1 MNRAFVFPG
10 QGSQAV
16 GMGKELAETFP
27 AAREV
32 FEEVDEALGQKLSD
46 LMFDGSPDDLTL
58 TENAQPAI
66 MATSM
71 AVVRVLE
78 TEGGIDIGSN
88 CRFVAGHSL
97 GEYTALT
104 AAGALTV
111 ADAAKLLRLRGRAM
125 QEAVPVGKGAM
136 AAMMVDLDQAKAIA
150 FEAAQGE
157 VCAPAND
164 NAPGQVVLSGAL
176 KAIKRALSIAAMRGA
191 RRSVLLPVSAP
202 FHCELMLPAADKVK
216 AALSDVAFNNPV
228 VPLISNVTARP
239 VERAEEL
246 RDLLVE
252 QITGMVRWRESV
264 HVMLENGVN
273 SIVEIGSST
282 VLSGLARRIDRGM
295 SAASVGTP
303 AQIDDFIKT
312 V

>member
-10 QGSQAV
+10 QGSQAI
-16 GMGKELAETFP
+16 GMGRELAESFP
-27 AAREV
+27 VAREV
-32 FEEVDEALGQKLSD
+32 FDEVDDALGEKLSE
-46 LMFDGSPDDLTL
+46 LMFNGSPEDLTL

-71 AVVRVLE
+71 AVMRVLE
-78 TEGGIDIGSN
+78 AEGGIDLSSN

-111 ADAAKLLRLRGRAM
+111 SDAAKLLRLRGRAM

-136 AAMMVDLDQAKAIA
+136 AAVMMDLEQAKAIA

-176 KAIKRALSIAAMRGA
+176 KAIKRALSIAAVRGA
-191 RRSVLLPVSAP
+191 RRSVMLPVSAP
-202 FHCELMLPAADKVK
+202 FHCELMKPAANKVA
-216 AALSDVAFNNPV
+216 AALSDVAFKNPV

-246 RDLLVE
+246 RGLLVE

-264 HVMLENGVN
+264 QVMLENGVS

-295 SAASVGTP
+295 SSVSVGTP

>member
-27 AAREV
+27 VAREV
-32 FEEVDEALGQKLSD
+32 FDEVDEALGQKLSD
-46 LMFDGSPDDLTL
+46 LMFDGSPEDLTL

-71 AVVRVLE
+71 AVMRVLE
-78 TEGGIDIGSN
+78 AEGGIDIGSN

-97 GEYTALT
+97 GEYTALI

-136 AAMMVDLDQAKAIA
+136 AAMMVDLEQAKDIA
-150 FEAAQGE
+150 VEAAQGE

-246 RDLLVE
+246 RDLLVD

-295 SAASVGTP
+295 PSTSVGTP

-312 V
+312 L

>member
-16 GMGKELAETFP
+16 GMGKELAESFP
-27 AAREV
+27 VAREV
-32 FEEVDEALGQKLSD
+32 FDEVDEALGQKLSD
-46 LMFDGSPDDLTL
+46 LMFDGSPEDLTL

-71 AVVRVLE
+71 AVMRVLE
-78 TEGGIDIGSN
+78 AEGGIDIGSN

-104 AAGALTV
+104 AAGALSV

-136 AAMMVDLDQAKAIA
+136 AAMMVDLEQAKDIA
-150 FEAAQGE
+150 VEAAQGE

-191 RRSVLLPVSAP
+191 RCSVLLPVSAP

-246 RDLLVE
+246 RGLLVE

-295 SAASVGTP
+295 ASVSVGTP

-312 V
+312 L

>member
-1 MNRAFVFPG
+1 MNCAFVFPG

-16 GMGKELAETFP
+16 GMGKELAESFP
-27 AAREV
+27 VAREV
-32 FEEVDEALGQKLSD
+32 FDEVDEALGQKLSD
-46 LMFDGSPDDLTL
+46 LMFDGSPEDLTL
-58 TENAQPAI
+58 TENAQSAI

-71 AVVRVLE
+71 AVMRVLE
-78 TEGGIDIGSN
+78 AEGGIDIGSN

-104 AAGALTV
+104 AAGALSV

-136 AAMMVDLDQAKAIA
+136 AAMMVDLEQAKDIA
-150 FEAAQGE
+150 VEAAQGE

-246 RDLLVE
+246 RGLLVE

-295 SAASVGTP
+295 ASVSVGTP

-312 V
+312 L

>member
-1 MNRAFVFPG
+1 
-10 QGSQAV
+10 
-16 GMGKELAETFP
+16 MGKELAESFP
-27 AAREV
+27 VAREV
-32 FEEVDEALGQKLSD
+32 FDEVDEALGQKLSD
-46 LMFDGSPDDLTL
+46 LMFDGSPEDLTL
-58 TENAQPAI
+58 TENAQSAI

-71 AVVRVLE
+71 AVMRVLE
-78 TEGGIDIGSN
+78 AEGGIDIGSN

-104 AAGALTV
+104 AAGALSV

-136 AAMMVDLDQAKAIA
+136 AAMMVDLEQAKDIA
-150 FEAAQGE
+150 VEAAQGE

-246 RDLLVE
+246 RGLLVE

-295 SAASVGTP
+295 ASVSVGTP
-303 AQIDDFIKT
+303 VQIDDFIKT
-312 V
+312 L

>member
-16 GMGKELAETFP
+16 GMGKELAESFP
-27 AAREV
+27 VAREV
-32 FEEVDEALGQKLSD
+32 FDEVDEALGQKLSD
-46 LMFDGSPDDLTL
+46 LMFDGSPEDLTL
-58 TENAQPAI
+58 TENAQSAI

-71 AVVRVLE
+71 AVMRVLE
-78 TEGGIDIGSN
+78 AEGGIDIGSN

-104 AAGALTV
+104 AAGALSV

-136 AAMMVDLDQAKAIA
+136 AAMMVDLEQAKDIA
-150 FEAAQGE
+150 VEAAQGE

-246 RDLLVE
+246 RGLLVE

-295 SAASVGTP
+295 ASVSVGTP

-312 V
+312 L

>member
-1 MNRAFVFPG
+1 MNCAFVFPG

-16 GMGKELAETFP
+16 GMGKELAESFP
-27 AAREV
+27 VAREV
-32 FEEVDEALGQKLSD
+32 FDEVDEALGQKLSD
-46 LMFDGSPDDLTL
+46 LMFDGSPEDLTL
-58 TENAQPAI
+58 TENAQSAI

-71 AVVRVLE
+71 AVMRVLE
-78 TEGGIDIGSN
+78 AEGGIDIGSN

-104 AAGALTV
+104 AAGALSV

-136 AAMMVDLDQAKAIA
+136 AAMMVDLEQAKDIA
-150 FEAAQGE
+150 VEAAQGE

-246 RDLLVE
+246 RGLLVE

-295 SAASVGTP
+295 ASVSVGTP
-303 AQIDDFIKT
+303 VQIDDFIKT
-312 V
+312 L

>member
-16 GMGKELAETFP
+16 GMGKELAESFP

-32 FEEVDEALGQKLSD
+32 FNEVDDALGQKLSA

-71 AVVRVLE
+71 AVMRVLE
-78 TEGGIDIGSN
+78 AEGGIDLGSN

-136 AAMMVDLDQAKAIA
+136 AAMMVDLEQAKDIA

-246 RDLLVE
+246 RGLLVE

-295 SAASVGTP
+295 SSASVGAP

-312 V
+312 L

>member
-1 MNRAFVFPG
+1 
-10 QGSQAV
+10 
-16 GMGKELAETFP
+16 
-27 AAREV
+27 
-32 FEEVDEALGQKLSD
+32 
-46 LMFDGSPDDLTL
+46 
-58 TENAQPAI
+58 

-71 AVVRVLE
+71 AVMRVLE
-78 TEGGIDIGSN
+78 AEGGIDIGSN

-104 AAGALTV
+104 AAGALSV

-136 AAMMVDLDQAKAIA
+136 AAMMVDLEQAKDIA
-150 FEAAQGE
+150 VEAAQGE

-246 RDLLVE
+246 RGLLVE

-295 SAASVGTP
+295 ASVSVGTP

-312 V
+312 L

>member
-1 MNRAFVFPG
+1 
-10 QGSQAV
+10 
-16 GMGKELAETFP
+16 MGKELAESFP
-27 AAREV
+27 VAREV
-32 FEEVDEALGQKLSD
+32 FDEVDEALGQKLSD
-46 LMFDGSPDDLTL
+46 LMFDGSPEDLTL
-58 TENAQPAI
+58 TENAQSAI

-71 AVVRVLE
+71 AVMRVLE
-78 TEGGIDIGSN
+78 AEGGIDIGSN

-104 AAGALTV
+104 AAGALSV

-136 AAMMVDLDQAKAIA
+136 AAMMVDLEQAKDIA
-150 FEAAQGE
+150 VEAAQGE

-246 RDLLVE
+246 RGLLVE

-295 SAASVGTP
+295 ASVSVGTP

-312 V
+312 L